1 MWCSESFIAPGR
13 AGCVPTLALALALLL
28 GPAAA
33 EASGVALVS
42 ARTGGITALDRETAA
57 QLYLG
62 RRTTLPDGRSIRL
75 IDLPAGPERDLFYQQ
90 LTGKNP
96 SQIRAYWS
104 RLVFTGRAHP
114 PREALDADDAV
125 RRVLADPDA
134 LAYLPADA
142 AAHPELRILLGLE

>member
-1 MWCSESFIAPGR
+1 M
-13 AGCVPTLALALALLL
+13 PTLALALALLL
-28 GPAAA
+28 WPLAASA
-33 EASGVALVS
+33 NGVALVS
-42 ARTGGITALDRETAA
+42 ARTGGIAALDRETAA

-62 RRTTLPDGRSIRL
+62 RRTTLPDGRSVRL
-75 IDLPAGPERDLFYQQ
+75 IDLPAGPERNVFYQQ

-114 PREALDADDAV
+114 PHEALDADDAV

-134 LAYLPADA
+134 LAYLPVEA
-142 AAHPELRILLGLE
+142 AVHPELKILLGFE

>member
-1 MWCSESFIAPGR
+1 MWCSEQPPSRNRFGAMLL
-13 AGCVPTLALALALLL
+13 LALALALWH
-28 GPAAA
+28 ATAHA
-33 EASGVALVS
+33 EGVVLVS
-42 ARTGGITALDRETAA
+42 ARAGAIDALDRETSA

-62 RRTTLPDGRSIRL
+62 RRTALSDGRSVRL

-114 PREALDADDAV
+114 PQEALDTADAI
-125 RRVLADPDA
+125 RRVLADPNA
-134 LAYLPADA
+134 LAYLPAA
-142 AAHPELRILLGLE
+142 AADHPALRILLGLEP